1 MNSESSRSHTVIS
14 IYKEKIISQKTNPSI
29 IKIKI
34 QKSVFHIIDL
44 AGSERQNKTGVF
56 GERTREAGA
65 INKSLLNLS
74 IVIRDIINN
83 KKQIQYRDSKL
94 THL

>member
-1 MNSESSRSHTVIS
+1 M
-14 IYKEKIISQKTNPSI
+14 
-29 IKIKI
+29 
-34 QKSVFHIIDL
+34 

-56 GERTREAGA
+56 GERTRESGA

-74 IVIRDIINN
+74 IIIRDIINN
-83 KKQIQYRDSKL
+83 KKQIQYRDNKL